1 MRMDDHIDTP
11 VLSVT
16 EIGSSSVRMR
26 VVQVTGDGWRELES
40 LERPVRIGRE
50 VFTSRRI
57 RFDSVALLSRI
68 LKDYAQVMREYGVSR
83 SRTVAT
89 TALREAENRDYV
101 VDLIRV
107 QNGVS
112 IDVLEETRESA
123 MVIGRILDRHPEAVG
138 GQGALIAYLGTGN
151 VGLAYTREG
160 RVQFSS
166 SLPTGVQRLSDL
178 LSGLQDQTGR
188 YHDVLRE
195 YVRTLLGH
203 IRIQLE
209 GPLPDRLVVNGHFVR
224 EIASLAGIAPQNGLY
239 RVGRSSL
246 KDLFETLRMRGTPA
260 GSEEDPL
267 LPALA
272 VVSELIDM
280 TSAEELC
287 VPDFSFSDAVIDEM
301 ASRDNRSRNQEALRI
316 NALESARHMAS
327 VFRCDPAHA
336 AWVAQCALNVFDT
349 LRKPHGLGRRAR
361 QLLELSAHLHDVG
374 YFVNTR
380 NHRKT
385 AFEILRETTLFGLG
399 EDDMFLIACIAG
411 FDENEPG
418 VDRFRQVP
426 FRRDK
431 DRIVATKLA
440 AILQLANA
448 LDQSHTQRLGEP
460 RAELTGGRLMLRCRS
475 DQDAALERWA
485 LRRWTPAFEDV
496 FGIRPELI
504 VESALLL

>member
-11 VLSVT
+11 VLSIT
-16 EIGSSSVRMR
+16 EIGSSTVRMR

-68 LKDYAQVMREYGVSR
+68 LDDYAQVMREYGVTR

-112 IDVLEETRESA
+112 IDVLEESRESA
-123 MVIGRILDRHPEAVG
+123 MMIGRILDRYQSVENDRG
-138 GQGALIAYLGTGN
+138 TLIAYLGTGN
-151 VGLAYTREG
+151 VGLAYTLEG
-160 RVQFSS
+160 QVCFSS
-166 SLPTGVQRLSDL
+166 SLPTGVQRLTDL

-209 GPLPDRLVVNGHFVR
+209 NPLPERLVVSGRFVR
-224 EIASLAGIAPQNGLY
+224 DIATRAGIVPQSGLY
-239 RVGRSSL
+239 CVGQSALTSL
-246 KDLFETLRMRGTPA
+246 YETLRLRGTPA
-260 GSEEDPL
+260 GSPDNPL
-267 LPALA
+267 LPALT

-280 TSAEELC
+280 TTAKEIC
-287 VPDFSFSDAVIDEM
+287 VPDFSFSDTVIDEM
-301 ASRDNRSRNQEALRI
+301 ASRDNRSRNQETLRI
-316 NALESARHMAS
+316 NALSSARHMAS
-327 VFRCDPAHA
+327 VFRCDTAHA
-336 AWVAQCALNVFDT
+336 EWVAQCALNVFDT

-361 QLLELSAHLHDVG
+361 LLLELSAHLHDVG

-399 EDDMFLIACIAG
+399 DDEMFLIACIAG

-448 LDQSHTQRLGEP
+448 LDQSHTQRLGES
-460 RAELTGGRLMLRCRS
+460 RAELTGDRLMLRCRS

-504 VESALLL
+504 VESALLM

>member
-1 MRMDDHIDTP
+1 M
-11 VLSVT
+11 
-16 EIGSSSVRMR
+16 
-26 VVQVTGDGWRELES
+26 
-40 LERPVRIGRE
+40 
-50 VFTSRRI
+50 
-57 RFDSVALLSRI
+57 
-68 LKDYAQVMREYGVSR
+68 
-83 SRTVAT
+83 
-89 TALREAENRDYV
+89 
-101 VDLIRV
+101 

-123 MVIGRILDRHPEAVG
+123 MVIGRILERYQAEPG
-138 GQGALIAYLGTGN
+138 SQGALIAYLGTGN
-151 VGLAYTREG
+151 VGLAYTRDS
-160 RVQFSS
+160 RVRFST
-166 SLPTGVQRLSDL
+166 SLPTGVQRLNDL

-188 YHDVLRE
+188 YHEVLKE

-203 IRIQLE
+203 IRIQLAN
-209 GPLPDRLVVNGHFVR
+209 PPPDRLVVHGRFVR
-224 EIASLAGIAPQNGLY
+224 AIATLTGAVPHNGLY
-239 RVGRSSL
+239 CVGLPAL
-246 KDLFETLRMRGTPA
+246 KTLYETLRMRGIPA
-260 GSEEDPL
+260 GSADNPL

-280 TSAEELC
+280 TSAEEIC

-301 ASRDNRSRNQEALRI
+301 ASRDNRSRNQETLRV
-316 NALESARHMAS
+316 NALASARHMAS
-327 VFRCDPAHA
+327 VFRCDTAHA
-336 AWVAQCALNVFDT
+336 EWVAQCALCVFDT

-361 QLLELSAHLHDVG
+361 LLLELSAHLHDVG
-374 YFVNTR
+374 YFINTR

-385 AFEILRETTLFGLG
+385 AFEILRETSLFGLG
-399 EDDMFLIACIAG
+399 EDEMFLIACIAG

-448 LDQSHTQRLGEP
+448 LDQSHTQRLSEP
-460 RAELTGGRLMLRCRS
+460 RAELTGDRLILRCRS
-475 DQDAALERWA
+475 GQDADLERWA

-504 VESALLL
+504 IESALLM